1 MKRESIKVRDYAG
14 EFAENKDTA
23 KDLRINK
30 IMPALSNNKTVELDF
45 QGVSGTTQSFI
56 HALISDPIR
65 QFGDVALENLEYK
78 HCSAVVKEVVKIVYA
93 YMQESIDDR

>member
-1 MKRESIKVRDYAG
+1 MKREIIKIRDCAG
-14 EFAENKDTA
+14 EFGENKDIA

-30 IMPALSNNKTVELDF
+30 IMPALSKNKIVELDF
-45 QGVSGTTQSFI
+45 NGVSGTTQSFV

-65 QFGDVALENLEYK
+65 QFGDIALEHLEYK
-78 HCSAVVKEVVKIVYA
+78 HCSAVVKEVVKTVYA